1 MGIVD
6 EHGVVRGTLD
16 SSSFPLKEKRH
27 LSFDGPGS
35 LGWLETGGKIKR
47 VGLAHLWSRW

>member
-1 MGIVD
+1 MST
-6 EHGVVRGTLD
+6 ESFAAPCD